1 MSGNSMGDSTIF
13 LSAAGPEQMMHSYRF
28 DTEIK
33 NVVDQIIVLYKPK
46 KIILFG
52 SLARNNLKAGND
64 IDLFIIKEDVPHLG
78 VDRIRQ
84 LDRLIKYK
92 LATDFIVYTPAEV
105 EQRIEVG
112 DPFVKSILNEG
123 KVLYDAG

>member
-33 NVVDQIIVLYKPK
+33 NVVDQIILLYKPK

-105 EQRIEVG
+105 EQRIELG

-123 KVLYDAG
+123 KVLYDGG